1 MKFYKLIMLFCLAV
15 LISPLNSLAYF
26 EWKNLRQKS
35 DYLQSGVTDNECVFP
50 KPKEVVLR
58 TLRGDVLS
66 EKKASG
72 LDAFW
77 AQEYMGVDLL
87 RKRLEAFGGIQVTS
101 NDIQVWDTHVYRHGH
116 YVSNLIAGPFPSA
129 VIPRAWAI
137 PITKVEE
144 VHGSPDHLYKKA
156 YEQCRGHCPY
166 YIQNSMYWYG
176 STTIARHIFYAMN
189 RREGTLTITGANNN
203 DEFVEK
209 EKAGMAK
216 NKRLIIAGSVDPLGD
231 PSPLSSYS
239 INTTISVPAD
249 KWIRSYSFRGHPIS
263 FGITS
268 ATSPT
273 TGALMAFTA
282 LTGYPLNGV
291 QAQTLLAKTA
301 IHFPRL
307 PSSNSMGAGIL
318 NVYKIGAVAF
328 KLRDICQ
335 NDQTCV
341 ASYIDSDTTYNF
353 NLTQERS
360 VLLTKAQHV
369 FPTCFVESSVLSL
382 PDTSCEEK
390 HETLEELRKLA
401 FLNPSDKDIWQIIS
415 CINRENGLTTHA
427 EFYTRLAERLDLS
440 DEDIIRDMIARR
452 DYNRLLK
459 HAISQENI
467 HQIMTLLLDD
477 ENTSDRV
484 LVKALNAIEDI
495 LYYEDISDLEELL
508 TEMINHNNFS
518 TIVLAKMNDVIDNH
532 LNTNPGLEN
541 IANLLKEDENL

>member
-1 MKFYKLIMLFCLAV
+1 MSFYKLTILFFLV
-15 LISPLNSLAYF
+15 IFSPLNTSAYF
-26 EWKNLRQKS
+26 EWKNLRQEP
-35 DYLQSGVTDNECVFP
+35 YHLQNNTTNNKCVFP
-50 KPKEVVLR
+50 KKKEHILANSIGE
-58 TLRGDVLS
+58 TLS
-66 EKKASG
+66 EGRTKS

-101 NDIQVWDTHVYRHGH
+101 SDIQVWDTHVYKHGH
-116 YVSNLIAGPFPSA
+116 YVSSLIAGPSPVA
-129 VIPRAWAI
+129 VIPQFRRI
-137 PITKVEE
+137 PITKVGEY
-144 VHGSPDHLYKKA
+144 HKSTKDLYGLA
-156 YEQCRGHCPY
+156 YKQCKGHCPH
-166 YIQNSMYWYG
+166 YIQNSMYW
-176 STTIARHIFYAMN
+176 TDTRARHVFFTMN
-189 RREGTLTITGANNN
+189 RREGTLAITGAGNI
-203 DEFVEK
+203 DDFVDK
-209 EKAGMAK
+209 EKVDLAK
-216 NKRLIIAGSVDPLGD
+216 RNRLIIAGSVDPLGD
-231 PSPLSSYS
+231 PSHPSSYS
-239 INTTISVPAD
+239 IHTNISAPAD
-249 KWIRSYSFRGHPIS
+249 KWIRSYNFRGHPIS

-273 TGALMAFTA
+273 TGALMTFTA

-341 ASYIDSDTTYNF
+341 ASYIDSDTTYHF
-353 NLTQERS
+353 DLTQERS

-382 PDTSCEEK
+382 PDASCEEK

-484 LVKALNAIEDI
+484 LAKALNAIEDI

-508 TEMINHNNFS
+508 TEMINHNNFN
-518 TIVLAKMNDVIDNH
+518 TIAFSKMNDVIDNH
-532 LNTNPGLEN
+532 LNANPGLEN
-541 IANLLKEDENL
+541 VANLLKEDENL